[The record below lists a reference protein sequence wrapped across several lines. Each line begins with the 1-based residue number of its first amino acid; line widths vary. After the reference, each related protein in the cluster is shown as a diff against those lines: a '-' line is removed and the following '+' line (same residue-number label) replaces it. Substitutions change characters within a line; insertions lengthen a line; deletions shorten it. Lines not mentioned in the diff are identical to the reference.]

1 MGLSKP
7 EEKARALGWCAG
19 TPGLRQGKHGVSALL
34 KSLHDA
40 IDGNDNGGLAIL
52 EAKRMQ
58 KKKKKKACHKS
69 SYLSELDECENM
81 HWSRHIK
88 FFPLCRR
95 DKKCINVSLSDEM
108 SFK

>member
-1 MGLSKP
+1 MGSY
-7 EEKARALGWCAG
+7 AG
-19 TPGLRQGKHGVSALL
+19 TPVLCQGKHGVSSLL
-34 KSLHDA
+34 KSFHDA
-40 IDGNDNGGLAIL
+40 IDGNDTGGAGYFRTKMY
-52 EAKRMQ
+52 AKT
-58 KKKKKKACHKS
+58 CHKS